1 MPQPWQITQARAFQ
15 TQGIWALS
23 SAFTVGG
30 STVSIHETW
39 LLGLQE
45 RAVEAEDYAN
55 TLDTTDGVLR
65 TEYDFFRQMNVAI
78 AGRLD
83 SEVADEDPLQRD
95 VDQIREAPNSRA
107 AIDERTLKTIA
118 CWLKIN
124 AARAAAVPAQ
134 PAVLVRGTASAVY
147 QTRWVDLQDKR
158 QMREN
163 AAGDWRGASSSLR
176 AADRQLDRLNKAWYQ
191 AWSSEF
197 PAGTAEGDALAGVDT
212 ESGTAAPQVLEIAAV
227 VQQGLSLR
235 VTYVPGSGAHAT
247 VLNLEYFVEG
257 VNGDFQTVTADIAA
271 GNIIGPFTQGQIVR
285 LRTDVGNSRDHSELS
300 PEQVVTISAPV

>member
-1 MPQPWQITQARAFQ
+1 MPQSWQITQARAFQ
-15 TQGIWALS
+15 TQGVWALS

-30 STVSIHETW
+30 STNVIHENG
-39 LLGLQE
+39 LLDLQV

-55 TLDTTDGVLR
+55 ALDTTDGVLR
-65 TEYDFFRQMNVAI
+65 TEYDFFRKMNVAI

-95 VDQIREAPNSRA
+95 VDQIRAAPNSRA

-118 CWLKIN
+118 CWLKVN
-124 AARAAAVPAQ
+124 AARAAAVPAL
-134 PAVLVRGTASAVY
+134 PAVLVRSTASTVF
-147 QTRWVDLQDKR
+147 QTRWMDLQDKR
-158 QMREN
+158 QVREN
-163 AAGDWRGASSSLR
+163 AAVDWRGASSILR

-197 PAGTAEGDALAGVDT
+197 PPGTAEGDALAGVDT
-212 ESGTAAPQVLEIAAV
+212 ESGAAAPQVLEIAAI
-227 VQQGLSLR
+227 VQQGLSLK

-247 VLNLEYFVEG
+247 VLNLEYLVEG
-257 VNGDFQTVTADIAA
+257 VNSDFQPITADTAA
-271 GNIIGPFTQGQIVR
+271 GNTIGPFTQGQIVR
-285 LRTDVGNSRDHSELS
+285 VRTDVGNSRDHSELS